1 MALAA
6 WLAATGRSDCF
17 IVLAEAAIWPGR
29 HDASSFDQLMR
40 EDARNRIEGRD
51 LGRYPPAFEQDLE
64 TMPPKVVL
72 GRIVRFLR
80 NDLREVLTHADWQSL
95 PWHTDNRCLG
105 CGYLGYS
112 WSTADDEEIGVR
124 QASQRVQERRERWC
138 WPVAERD
145 GHTSRIAR
153 LTEGASGKL
162 REGGV
167 VDVAGVAGL
176 SPGHRLFETH
186 QTLRS
191 KRTVLVARGQSL
203 ANGTPAAIPDRAGT
217 SAVMARFVEQGSQ
230 AWAASTSSWAIRA

>member
-6 WLAATGRSDCF
+6 WLTATGRSDCF

-95 PWHTDNRCLG
+95 PWHIDNRCLG
-105 CGYLGYS
+105 CDYLGYS

-124 QASQRVQERRERWC
+124 QASQRVQ
-138 WPVAERD
+138 VAA
-145 GHTSRIAR
+145 GA
-153 LTEGASGKL
+153 LVLASGRARRTYL
-162 REGGV
+162 PHR
-167 VDVAGVAGL
+167 
-176 SPGHRLFETH
+176 SPH
-186 QTLRS
+186 
-191 KRTVLVARGQSL
+191 
-203 ANGTPAAIPDRAGT
+203 
-217 SAVMARFVEQGSQ
+217 
-230 AWAASTSSWAIRA
+230 

>member
-29 HDASSFDQLMR
+29 HDASSLDQLMR

-95 PWHTDNRCLG
+95 PWHIDNRCRG

-138 WPVAERD
+138 WQWPSATDIPPASLASLKAPAASCGKVALSMSQALRD
-145 GHTSRIAR
+145 CHLAIAC
-153 LTEGASGKL
+153 
-162 REGGV
+162 
-167 VDVAGVAGL
+167 
-176 SPGHRLFETH
+176 
-186 QTLRS
+186 S
-191 KRTVLVARGQSL
+191 KRIKRCDQSAPCSWRG
-203 ANGTPAAIPDRAGT
+203 ANR
-217 SAVMARFVEQGSQ
+217 
-230 AWAASTSSWAIRA
+230 